1 LFITPNGCDDV
12 HDCGLG
18 TADDW
23 LKNNIDPLIKNSVFQ
38 KDGMLIVVFDE
49 SGNDS
54 TNGGG
59 HVVCA
64 LISPA
69 FSKLGYQSITVYQ
82 HESVL
87 RLTLEGLGVI
97 VLPSAASNAPAMW
110 EFFTF

>member
-1 LFITPNGCDDV
+1 
-12 HDCGLG
+12 
-18 TADDW
+18 
-23 LKNNIDPLIKNSVFQ
+23 
-38 KDGMLIVVFDE
+38 MLIVVFDE

-69 FSKLGYQSITVYQ
+69 FSKLGYQSTTVYQ
-82 HESVL
+82 HQSVL